1 MIRIVFNIEPVIAR
15 LGRVSQVLDDMTPVF
30 NDIGEYVVEATKKR
44 FTISTAP
51 DGTKWQP
58 KSAATIARYQARKD
72 GNRPKPL
79 IGPSGRL
86 GREINKLATRD
97 QVEIGSALEYSGVM
111 QDGPPRARSAPLRT
125 AARSPGVA
133 YRRGSGWGCR
143 TMIIET
149 SSTSPTNIWQ
159 KPPAIDRLR
168 GR

>member
-30 NDIGEYVVEATKKR
+30 QDIGEYVVEATKKR

-111 QDGPPRARSAPLRT
+111 QDGAAKGAFGT
-125 AARSPGVA
+125 AANGSPIP
-133 YRRGSGWGCR
+133 WGR
-143 TMIIET
+143 IPARVWLGL
-149 SSTSPTNIWQ
+149 SDDDNRNILDI
-159 KPPAIDRLR
+159 ADEYLAEAA
-168 GR
+168 GD

>member
-30 NDIGEYVVEATKKR
+30 QNIGEYVVEATKKR

-111 QDGPPRARSAPLRT
+111 QDGAAKGAFGT
-125 AARSPGVA
+125 AANGSPIP
-133 YRRGSGWGCR
+133 WGR
-143 TMIIET
+143 IPARVWLGL
-149 SSTSPTNIWQ
+149 SDDDNRNILDI
-159 KPPAIDRLR
+159 ADEYLAEAA
-168 GR
+168 GD

>member
-111 QDGPPRARSAPLRT
+111 QDGAAQGAFGT
-125 AARSPGVA
+125 AANGSPIP
-133 YRRGSGWGCR
+133 WGR
-143 TMIIET
+143 IPARVWLGL
-149 SSTSPTNIWQ
+149 SDDDNRNILDI
-159 KPPAIDRLR
+159 ADEYLAEAA
-168 GR
+168 GD

>member
-111 QDGPPRARSAPLRT
+111 QDRAAQGAFGT
-125 AARSPGVA
+125 AANGSPIP
-133 YRRGSGWGCR
+133 WGR
-143 TMIIET
+143 IPARVWLGL
-149 SSTSPTNIWQ
+149 SDDDNRNILDI
-159 KPPAIDRLR
+159 ADEYLAEAA
-168 GR
+168 GD